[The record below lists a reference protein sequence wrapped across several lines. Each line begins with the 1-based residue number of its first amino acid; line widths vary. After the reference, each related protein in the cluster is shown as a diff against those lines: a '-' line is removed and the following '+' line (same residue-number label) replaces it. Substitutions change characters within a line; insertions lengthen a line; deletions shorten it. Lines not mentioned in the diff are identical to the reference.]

1 MADRTVTQA
10 VEAFAATTAALPDEA
25 LEREWQWRAHDEEG
39 VRFAFFVTYQ
49 ELRELAALA
58 ATERATR
65 GPARTLAQRI
75 LAQHHAAYR
84 DLHGVLAGVDDG
96 ALDREPAPGEWSLRS
111 VLEHVV
117 GTEHGFFA
125 VVSHAL
131 ERHRRGEPPERTPH
145 DAIFTYHPEITFDGT
160 LAQILARYDELHAK
174 ILRRFADLDEGD
186 LAGNSLWWE
195 GYPVELGFRLHR
207 FDAHLRQHTIQVEKT
222 LADTGYGLTESRRL
236 LRLLYGALGEV
247 EGALIGAADGA
258 SDRQREVAASITER
272 ATEIAGL
279 VGAR

>member
-1 MADRTVTQA
+1 MAERILAQA
-10 VEAFAATTAALPDEA
+10 VEEFVAATAGLPDEA

-58 ATERATR
+58 AAERATR
-65 GPARTLAQRI
+65 GPAQTLAQRI

-96 ALDREPAPGEWSLRS
+96 ALDREPAPGEWPLRA

-125 VVSHAL
+125 VVSYAL
-131 ERHRRGEPPERTPH
+131 ERHRRGEPLERTPRE
-145 DAIFTYHPEITFDGT
+145 AIFTYHPEITFDGT
-160 LAQILARYDELHAK
+160 LAQILARYDELHAT

-186 LAGNSLWWE
+186 LAAHSLWWE

-222 LADTGYGLTESRRL
+222 LASVGHQLTEAGRL
-236 LRLLYGALGEV
+236 LRLLYGALGEA
-247 EGALIGAADGA
+247 EGALIGAPDSAA
-258 SDRQREVAASITER
+258 DRQREVAAAIAER
-272 ATEIAGL
+272 AAEIAGL
-279 VGAR
+279 VGTR

>member
-1 MADRTVTQA
+1 MTDMTLAQA
-10 VEAFAATTAALPDEA
+10 VETFVTTTAALPDEA

-58 ATERATR
+58 AAERAAR
-65 GPARTLAQRI
+65 GPTQTLAQRI

-84 DLHGVLAGVDDG
+84 DLHGVLAGVDDDL
-96 ALDREPAPGEWSLRS
+96 LDREPTPGEWPLRA

-131 ERHRRGEPPERTPH
+131 ERHRRGEPLERTPR
-145 DAIFTYHPEITFDGT
+145 DSIFTYHPEITFDGT
-160 LAQILARYDELHAK
+160 LPQILARYDELHAK

-186 LAGNSLWWE
+186 LAASSLWWE

-222 LADTGYGLTESRRL
+222 LAGVDHQLTEARRL

-247 EGALIGAADGA
+247 EGALIGAPDGA
-258 SDRQREVAASITER
+258 ADRQREVASAIAER
-272 ATEIAGL
+272 AAEIAGL

>member
-1 MADRTVTQA
+1 MSEMTLAQA
-10 VEAFAATTAALPDEA
+10 VETFAATTAALPDEA

-49 ELRELAALA
+49 ELRELAVLV
-58 ATERATR
+58 ATERAAR
-65 GPARTLAQRI
+65 GPAQTLAQRI

-84 DLHGVLAGVDDG
+84 DLHGVLAGAGD
-96 ALDREPAPGEWSLRS
+96 ALLDREPAPGEWPLRT

-131 ERHRRGEPPERTPH
+131 ERHRRGEPLERTPR
-145 DAIFTYHPEITFDGT
+145 DAIFTYHPEIAFDGT

-174 ILRRFADLDEGD
+174 ILRQFADLDEGD
-186 LAGNSLWWE
+186 LAANSLWWE

-222 LADTGYGLTESRRL
+222 LAGIGHRLTESRRL

-247 EGALIGAADGA
+247 EGASIGAPDGA
-258 SDRQREVAASITER
+258 ADRQREVASTIAAR

>member
-1 MADRTVTQA
+1 MAERILAQA

-49 ELRELAALA
+49 ELRELAAIA
-58 ATERATR
+58 AAERAAR
-65 GPARTLAQRI
+65 GPAQTLAQRI

-96 ALDREPAPGEWSLRS
+96 ALDREPAPGEWPLRA

-125 VVSHAL
+125 VVSYAL
-131 ERHRRGEPPERTPH
+131 DRHHRGEPLERTPR
-145 DAIFTYHPEITFDGT
+145 DLIFTYHPEITFDGT

-186 LAGNSLWWE
+186 LAAHSLWWE

-222 LADTGYGLTESRRL
+222 LASVGHQLTEAGRL

-247 EGALIGAADGA
+247 EGALIGAPDGA
-258 SDRQREVAASITER
+258 ADRQREVTTAIAER
-272 ATEIAGL
+272 AAEIAGL

>member
-1 MADRTVTQA
+1 MADRTVAQA
-10 VEAFAATTAALPDEA
+10 VEAFAEATTGLPDEA
-25 LEREWQWRAHDEEG
+25 LEREWRWRAHDEEG
-39 VRFAFFVTYQ
+39 GRFAFFVTYQ

-58 ATERATR
+58 AAERATR
-65 GPARTLAQRI
+65 GPAHTLAQRI

-96 ALDREPAPGEWSLRS
+96 ALDPEPAPGEWPLRD

-117 GTEHGFFA
+117 GTEQGFFA

-131 ERHRRGEPPERTPH
+131 ERHRRGELLERTPR

-186 LAGNSLWWE
+186 LAAPSLWWE

-222 LADTGYGLTESRRL
+222 LAGVGHPLTEAGRL
-236 LRLLYGALGEV
+236 LRLVYGALGEV
-247 EGALIGAADGA
+247 EGALIGAPESAA
-258 SDRQREVAASITER
+258 DRQRDVASTIAER
-272 ATEIAGL
+272 AAEIAG
-279 VGAR
+279 